1 MTTALDKPEAIE
13 PAPEWGPAMSAL
25 SEKRRAF
32 VIALYDEDAPRKG
45 DGLFIYAA
53 QVAGYGTPTSS
64 KKSLGVIAGRI
75 AHDDRVQAAIVEYS
89 HRVLRAVPPEAIRA
103 LKDLIRDP
111 KHKDHARGIAMV
123 LDRAD
128 PLQTMHTVK
137 VEDNRPPSTEAT
149 QAVLDRIEE
158 LMKRVG
164 LAPPPK
170 VIDGDCRDVTPK
182 EAQT

>member
-1 MTTALDKPEAIE
+1 MTATPDTAAQE
-13 PAPEWGPAMSAL
+13 APEWGPAMSAL

-32 VIALYDEDAPRKG
+32 VVALYDEDAPRKG
-45 DGLFIYAA
+45 EGLFIYAA

-75 AHDDRVQAAIVEYS
+75 AHDDRVQAAIVEHS
-89 HRVLRAVPPEAIRA
+89 QRCLRAIPPEAIRA

-137 VEDNRPPSTEAT
+137 LEDSRPPSIEAT
-149 QAVLDRIEE
+149 ERVLARIEE
-158 LMKRVG
+158 LARRAG
-164 LAPPPK
+164 LLPAPQ
-170 VIDGDCRDVTPK
+170 IIDVTPD
-182 EAQT
+182 AR